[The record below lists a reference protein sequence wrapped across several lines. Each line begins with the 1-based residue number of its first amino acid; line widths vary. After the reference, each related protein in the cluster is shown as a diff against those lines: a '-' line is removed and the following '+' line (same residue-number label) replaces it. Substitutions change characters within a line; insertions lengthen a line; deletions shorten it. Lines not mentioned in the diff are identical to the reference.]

1 MDLKNILPEN
11 GPPIEEVTKYL
22 EKYKNDLI
30 VIKYGGNV
38 FIDRDIFNNFIFDIN
53 ILNKLGLSIVVVHGG
68 GPRIK
73 KELEKSNIET
83 KFIRGLRVT
92 DEKVINIVEAV
103 LIDFN
108 NDIVDSLKKRG
119 SEAVTINT
127 QNNNVIE
134 VIPEAKELGFVGIP
148 NKINIDAIKN
158 IVEKNEIPVISPLGL
173 GKDNQTYNINGDTAA
188 GAIAKSLKSRRLLL
202 MTNVEGVLDKEK
214 KLIEEISSS
223 EILEMIK
230 NEIITE
236 GMIPKINT
244 CLDAVNNGVTAVGI
258 IDGRKKHSIL
268 FEIFSDKG
276 SGTLIRNKTISG
288 GMIPKISNCL
298 DVASNGVKGVCII
311 DGRLDHSILF
321 ELLSDK
327 GSGTLIRL

>member
-1 MDLKNILPEN
+1 MDLKKIIPQN
-11 GPPIEEVTKYL
+11 GPPINEVSKYI

-38 FIDRDIFNNFIFDIN
+38 FIDREIFNNFISDIS
-53 ILNKLGLSIVVVHGG
+53 ILNKLGLSIVVIHGG

-73 KELEKSNIET
+73 KELEKSDIQS

-92 DEKVINIVEAV
+92 DGKIINIVESV

-108 NDIVDSLKKRG
+108 KDIVCSLNEKET
-119 SEAVTINT
+119 EAISIHTKENNIIN
-127 QNNNVIE
+127 
-134 VIPEAKELGFVGIP
+134 VIPETEELGFVGIP
-148 NKINIDAIKN
+148 NKINVVFLK
-158 IVEKNEIPVISPLGL
+158 EIIEQKKIPIISPLGL
-173 GKDNQTYNINGDTAA
+173 GDNNQTYNINGDTAA

-202 MTNVEGVLDKEK
+202 MTNVEGLLDKEK
-214 KLIEEISSS
+214 KLVEEISSD
-223 EILEMIK
+223 EVMKMIK
-230 NEIITE
+230 DEIITE

-276 SGTLIRNKTISG
+276 SGTLIRK
-288 GMIPKISNCL
+288 
-298 DVASNGVKGVCII
+298 
-311 DGRLDHSILF
+311 
-321 ELLSDK
+321 
-327 GSGTLIRL
+327 